1 MSAPAPVEQPAS
13 VERPVPVVRLNPV
26 IAGREVDSRDRA
38 ELRGVDGQVVAEIG
52 LAPRLLAQAAVHEV
66 RAHAATGAPG
76 AEVFAAAGRLFATA
90 TLDGESPGE
99 YQRRVALA
107 TGSPRGTVERAT
119 AGIRSALARIEELNA
134 AELPAPFAE
143 GAFARHWVPRGQVL
157 AVVVPNNHPE
167 PNVTWVRA
175 LSLGYSVL
183 LRPGSKDPFTPRR
196 LTAALLAAGLDA
208 HRLAFLPGGHDL
220 GDHLLDQADLG
231 IVYGGPDAAARYGN
245 RRDILVRG
253 PGRSKAL
260 VDADSAAALAESL
273 TSWIADDGGVRCNN
287 ISAVLTSGDVGA
299 LANALA
305 ERLAA
310 LPPLPVTAA
319 QALLP
324 ATTQANAEA
333 LGPYLAGLAAQGT
346 DHSSARY
353 PTGPLTALEDTSVVM
368 RPLVISVD
376 DPHHPL
382 VGTELPFPFVV
393 VAPWDQTHG
402 TAPLRNSLVVSLSGR
417 HTHLAEQLLHEPSV
431 RKVTTGDVRPWL
443 SRPEL
448 PHDGSLAG
456 FLLEPKAL
464 IRPA

>member
-1 MSAPAPVEQPAS
+1 MTAPPAP
-13 VERPVPVVRLNPV
+13 VRLNPV
-26 IAGREVDSRDRA
+26 IAGSEVDSRDAA
-38 ELRGVDGQVVAEIG
+38 ELTGVDGQVVAEIG
-52 LAPRLLAQAAVHEV
+52 LAPRLLAQAAVHRV
-66 RAHAATGAPG
+66 RAHAGAP
-76 AEVFAAAGRLFATA
+76 APKPELFAAAGQLFATA
-90 TLDGESPGE
+90 TLSGESPAE
-99 YQRRVALA
+99 YQRRVAAA
-107 TGSPRGTVERAT
+107 TGSPRAAVERAT
-119 AGIRSALARIEELNA
+119 AGIRAALARIEDLNA

-143 GAFARHWVPRGQVL
+143 GGFARHWVPRGKVL

-196 LTAALLAAGLDA
+196 LTAALLEAGLDP

-260 VDADSAAALAESL
+260 VDAASAAALPDSL
-273 TSWIADDGGVRCNN
+273 TRWIAEDGGVRCNN
-287 ISAVLTSGDVGA
+287 ISAVLTSGDVGELADA
-299 LANALA
+299 LAR
-305 ERLAA
+305 RLAA
-310 LPPLPVTAA
+310 LEVHPVTSAK
-319 QALLP
+319 ALLP
-324 ATTQANAEA
+324 ATTKANAEA

-346 DHSSARY
+346 DHSSALY
-353 PTGPLTALEDTSVVM
+353 PDGPLNVLDDTSVVL

-376 DPHHPL
+376 DPHHAL
-382 VGTELPFPFVV
+382 LGTELPFPFVV
-393 VAPWDQTHG
+393 VAPWREEDG
-402 TAPLRNSLVVSLSGR
+402 TAPLRDSLVVSLSGR
-417 HTHLAEQLLHEPSV
+417 HTRLAEELLREPSV

-464 IRPA
+464 IHAP